1 MSHSSRCVADT
12 VVAFL
17 FISLMTNDFE
27 SIFHGCKIDLLSQ
40 KSGERLNWSG
50 MSESKG
56 EEYNLEEDTMETR
69 YGYESTQIP
78 SGLLIV
84 IFFILS
90 LIIANG

>member
-1 MSHSSRCVADT
+1 
-12 VVAFL
+12 
-17 FISLMTNDFE
+17 
-27 SIFHGCKIDLLSQ
+27 
-40 KSGERLNWSG
+40 

>member
-1 MSHSSRCVADT
+1 M
-12 VVAFL
+12 AFYIRPSL
-17 FISLMTNDFE
+17 FHFWYSALLLY
-27 SIFHGCKIDLLSQ
+27 DLLSQ
-40 KSGERLNWSG
+40 KSGERLNWNG